1 MGRIDPR
8 QGGSMIYVIML
19 MTMFAILSTGFLY
32 MSNYSLEA
40 VLHNREYMEAQT
52 TAKLIHQSYCQ
63 DVSAGSSEAMNRI
76 WEKFEED
83 CLVLV
88 ERRSGAE
95 IPEVLKR
102 LEYRAEGYGEAD
114 DLTVEIILT
123 ARPAKGE
130 AAVNTRVTRHG
141 YTFSLGA
148 DIRFDDADGETLVIP
163 LPEEE
168 PTDSDEPEPDEGA
181 EPCEDGEERPETGFP
196 DDPEDGDTPD
206 CLRFN
211 MQGHGVYRYYEG
223 AGSQ

>member
-19 MTMFAILSTGFLY
+19 MTMFAIMSTGFLY

-40 VLHNREYMEAQT
+40 VLHNHEYMEAQT
-52 TAKLIHQSYCQ
+52 TAKLVHQSYCQ
-63 DVSAGSSEAMNRI
+63 DVSAASSEAMNRI
-76 WEKFEED
+76 WEIFEGD
-83 CLVLV
+83 CLALV

-95 IPEVLKR
+95 LAEALKR
-102 LEYRAEGYGEAD
+102 LEYRAEGRGESG
-114 DLTVEIILT
+114 DLTVEISLT

-130 AAVNTRVTRHG
+130 ATVNTRVTRHG

-148 DIRFDDADGETLVIP
+148 DIRFDDADGETLIIP

-168 PTDSDEPEPDEGA
+168 PPDSDEPEADEGA
-181 EPCEDGEERPETGFP
+181 EPGEDGEERPETGSP
-196 DDPEDGDTPD
+196 DDPEGGTPD

-211 MQGHGVYRYYEG
+211 MQGNGVYRYYEG